1 MLHIAFITIAEEAVN
16 GEQGIVFNVIES
28 KKRIA
33 GIVRGV
39 LLPMLAMQEALTL
52 QSIVSRHENGP
63 GRIYTTVCSS
73 KAAKQRRVK

>member
-16 GEQGIVFNVIES
+16 GERGIVFNVIES

-52 QSIVSRHENGP
+52 LLLLEKC
-63 GRIYTTVCSS
+63 RI
-73 KAAKQRRVK
+73 

>member
-1 MLHIAFITIAEEAVN
+1 VLHIAFITIAEEAVN
-16 GEQGIVFNVIES
+16 GERGIVFNVIES

-52 QSIVSRHENGP
+52 LLLLEKY
-63 GRIYTTVCSS
+63 RI
-73 KAAKQRRVK
+73 

>member
-1 MLHIAFITIAEEAVN
+1 VLHIAFITIAEEAVN
-16 GEQGIVFNVIES
+16 GERGIVFNVIES

-52 QSIVSRHENGP
+52 LLLLEKC
-63 GRIYTTVCSS
+63 RI
-73 KAAKQRRVK
+73 

>member
-1 MLHIAFITIAEEAVN
+1 VLHIAFITIAEEAVN
-16 GEQGIVFNVIES
+16 RERGIVFNVIES

-52 QSIVSRHENGP
+52 LLLLEKC
-63 GRIYTTVCSS
+63 RI
-73 KAAKQRRVK
+73 

>member
-52 QSIVSRHENGP
+52 LLLLEK
-63 GRIYTTVCSS
+63 GRI
-73 KAAKQRRVK
+73 

>member
-52 QSIVSRHENGP
+52 LLLLEKY
-63 GRIYTTVCSS
+63 RI
-73 KAAKQRRVK
+73 

>member
-1 MLHIAFITIAEEAVN
+1 VIFERVLHIAFITIAEEAVN
-16 GEQGIVFNVIES
+16 GERGIVFNVIES

-52 QSIVSRHENGP
+52 LLLLEKY
-63 GRIYTTVCSS
+63 RI
-73 KAAKQRRVK
+73 

>member
-16 GEQGIVFNVIES
+16 GERGIVFNVIES

-52 QSIVSRHENGP
+52 LLLLEKY
-63 GRIYTTVCSS
+63 RI
-73 KAAKQRRVK
+73 